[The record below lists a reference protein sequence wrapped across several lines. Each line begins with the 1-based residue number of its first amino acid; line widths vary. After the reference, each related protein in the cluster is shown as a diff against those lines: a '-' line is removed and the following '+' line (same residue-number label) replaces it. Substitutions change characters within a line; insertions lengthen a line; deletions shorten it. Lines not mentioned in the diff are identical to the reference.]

1 MAFKTATTANLEEFI
16 RGAEEARKTTL
27 SDEAIKRINDL
38 AREAEIEEQKNEKS
52 SEKGIAAKK
61 SEGLLSIDNY
71 KRTLT
76 TIRITHAPM
85 PLLIFHHPIPSWHRL
100 ELL

>member
-1 MAFKTATTANLEEFI
+1 MAFKTATAANLEEFI
-16 RGAEEARKTTL
+16 RGAEEARKITL

-61 SEGLLSIDNY
+61 SDGLSHNANI
-71 KRTLT
+71 
-76 TIRITHAPM
+76 
-85 PLLIFHHPIPSWHRL
+85 
-100 ELL
+100 